1 MRDELIPETTNERFQ
16 KYLALACLASLV
28 KHLED
33 SLNITLAKGCIRV
46 RYHSGQNMLF
56 LDYETI
62 EALELVSNV
71 IGEKKST
78 LFAIMNSCKTPS
90 GSNLLR
96 KNLLEPPSDMRT
108 IQTRH
113 ELVGAVLTNDDVYFK
128 LACILGAFPDLENAI
143 SQLTQV

>member
-1 MRDELIPETTNERFQ
+1 
-16 KYLALACLASLV
+16 
-28 KHLED
+28 
-33 SLNITLAKGCIRV
+33 
-46 RYHSGQNMLF
+46 MLF

-128 LACILGAFPDLENAI
+128 LASMNSNPPILERAYILFRETSRQRKA
-143 SQLTQV
+143 S